1 MTVKPRPG
9 FLTLEQV
16 EVTDRSKSGLFV
28 PTKAKAFKVLACG
41 SDTFTEGQIVI
52 LGGSE
57 KLTVLDLPMKT
68 VIVASETSV
77 QATID
82 EGA

>member
-1 MTVKPRPG
+1 MTVNPRPG
-9 FLTLEQV
+9 FITLEQV

-28 PTKAKAFKVLACG
+28 PTKAKAFKVLASG
-41 SDTFTEGQIVI
+41 SGTYSVGQVVV

-57 KLTVLDLPMKT
+57 KLTVIDLPTKT